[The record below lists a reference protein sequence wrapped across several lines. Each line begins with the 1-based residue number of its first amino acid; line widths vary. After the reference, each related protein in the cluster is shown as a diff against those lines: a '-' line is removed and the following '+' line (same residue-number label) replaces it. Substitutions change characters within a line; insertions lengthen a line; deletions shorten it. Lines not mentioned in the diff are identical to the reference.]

1 MKKIE
6 FFRIFCL
13 TTTLVLSFTL
23 HGTHLNGN
31 STPEFEKGKI
41 TEKVVCE
48 ADEAQV
54 YALYLPTGYS
64 LEKKWPIL
72 YAFDPAARGTVPLK
86 LFKAAAEK
94 YQYIVVCSYNS
105 RNGPWENILKAMKSL
120 WLDTGRRFSIDM
132 KRIYTTGFSGGAR
145 AAAAFP
151 HVIGK
156 PVAGII
162 ACAAGLPSQLKA
174 EQVKPSF
181 YYGTVGLDD
190 FNYKEFYRLAKK
202 LKQAGVAH
210 IIDVFDGP
218 HNWAPEEMCGRAM
231 DWMEVAAMKRGL
243 RKNDPNLIAALY
255 KNSLERYEHLEEA
268 GEIYYAAEFYKY
280 TAALLDGLTDIS
292 EIGEKIFELEK
303 SQKYKD
309 FSRREE
315 DRYNKEMGYISRF
328 VYVFSLI
335 RNLDPGKIKLKK
347 LVKDLQLDY
356 LLKSAGK
363 KNDVYNSAMSRRLLP
378 ELVMKG
384 NQEGTKFM
392 EKGDLDRAFYF
403 FEIAARADNTG
414 PVAFYNLACCFA
426 LKNKKKEALKNLK
439 LFYELARKKGY
450 TKFSYLETDKDL
462 DSLRRE
468 KDFMEILRLSKQSK

>member
-6 FFRIFCL
+6 FYRIFFL

-23 HGTHLNGN
+23 HGTRLNGE

-48 ADEAQV
+48 ADETQA
-54 YALYLPTGYS
+54 YALYLPTEYS
-64 LEKKWPIL
+64 LKKKWPIL
-72 YAFDPAARGTVPLK
+72 IAFDPAARGTVPLK

-94 YQYIVVCSYNS
+94 YQYIVVCSYNV
-105 RNGPWENILKAMKSL
+105 RNGPWENILKAMKAL

-151 HVIGK
+151 YIIGT

-162 ACAAGLPSQLKA
+162 ACAAGLPTKMKA
-174 EQVKPSF
+174 EQVKPAF

-190 FNYKEFYRLAKK
+190 FNYKEFYQLAKE

-243 RKNDPNLIAALY
+243 RKNDPNLIDALY
-255 KNSLERYEHLEEA
+255 KNSLEQGEHPEDA
-268 GEIYYAAEFYKY
+268 GEIYYAAELYKY

-292 EIGEKIFELEK
+292 GIKKEMTELEK
-303 SQKYKD
+303 SEKYKD
-309 FSRREE
+309 FSRQEE
-315 DRYNKEMGYISRF
+315 ERYNKEMGYVSRF
-328 VYVFSLI
+328 AYVFSLI
-335 RNLDPGKIKLKK
+335 RNLDPGKIKLNK
-347 LVKDLQLDY
+347 LVKDMQLDY
-356 LLKSAGK
+356 LLKTAGNK
-363 KNDVYNSAMSRRLLP
+363 DDIYNRAMSRRLLP

-384 NQEGTKFM
+384 NEEGGKCM
-392 EKGDLDRAFYF
+392 KKGDLDRAFYY

-426 LKNKKKEALKNLK
+426 LKNKKKAALKNLK

-462 DSLRRE
+462 DSLRKE
-468 KDFMEILRLSKQSK
+468 KDFMEILRLSKQPK